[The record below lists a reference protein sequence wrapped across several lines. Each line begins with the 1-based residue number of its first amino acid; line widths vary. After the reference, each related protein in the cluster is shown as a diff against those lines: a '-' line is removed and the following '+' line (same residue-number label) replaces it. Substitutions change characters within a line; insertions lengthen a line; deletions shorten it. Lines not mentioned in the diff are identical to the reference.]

1 MASFEEADAASTSSS
16 LTCRFSQ
23 CFESKGVHEEQSEG
37 ARTHLVDDFPVVF
50 TAGDPRRPSART
62 ADTLTTVQFDA
73 TGEYLATGDKGGR
86 IVVFQRD
93 TPSGSSVRRRARPAS
108 GDRRERCPNSGRAS
122 DTRDLERARAR
133 APSQEGL
140 SRADLHS
147 RRAEGKGA
155 RREGVSAST
164 MGRSLLE
171 SDRGTHAADTSF
183 WVPQLTPEASVKLS
197 KPDPLV
203 RCPVTNHP
211 LKLKLLHAVSFTPAD
226 GDGDIA
232 ARRATERYICPLTKK
247 ALSNINPAA
256 VLRPSGKVV
265 SVSAVEQIVRKDMLD
280 PFTEP
285 PSQLR
290 EKDIIKLRVE
300 GTGFAAKTDEK
311 QLKVSAVQS
320 AAPRF

>member
-50 TAGDPRRPSART
+50 TACDPRRPSART

-133 APSQEGL
+133 APSQASIRQPCKYKVFAEFQSHEPEFDYLKSLEIEEKINQITFCRPVNGAVFLL
-140 SRADLHS
+140 STN
-147 RRAEGKGA
+147 GA
-155 RREGVSAST
+155 RARAQHARARHPRPRRDRAPRHAAPPIRSCSESRPHPHPSPQIKPSNC
-164 MGRSLLE
+164 GRSRTKD
-171 SDRGTHAADTSF
+171 S
-183 WVPQLTPEASVKLS
+183 
-197 KPDPLV
+197 
-203 RCPVTNHP
+203 
-211 LKLKLLHAVSFTPAD
+211 
-226 GDGDIA
+226 
-232 ARRATERYICPLTKK
+232 AR
-247 ALSNINPAA
+247 
-256 VLRPSGKVV
+256 
-265 SVSAVEQIVRKDMLD
+265 
-280 PFTEP
+280 
-285 PSQLR
+285 
-290 EKDIIKLRVE
+290 
-300 GTGFAAKTDEK
+300 
-311 QLKVSAVQS
+311 
-320 AAPRF
+320 